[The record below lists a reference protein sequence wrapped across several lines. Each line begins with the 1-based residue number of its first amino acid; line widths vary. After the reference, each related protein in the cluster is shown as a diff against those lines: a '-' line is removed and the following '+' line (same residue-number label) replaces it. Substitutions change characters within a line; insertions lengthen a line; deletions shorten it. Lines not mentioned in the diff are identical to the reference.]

1 MKIAKR
7 TREAK
12 LRGAVPEGVVPKNGT
27 RFVLFSAPAPD
38 DAVFVDNFLLT
49 KWSSAARL
57 RPYAYRRP
65 DGCTLSQNP
74 TQKGAFLRHRPGSP
88 LRLILR
94 LEKTD
99 DTFCDS
105 WREMQSP
112 VFVSLWHNSR
122 KGLTAHR
129 GKSGY
134 SR

>member
-65 DGCTLSQNP
+65 DGCYTLSESNP
-74 TQKGAFLRHRPGSP
+74 ERSFPPPPPRLSP
-88 LRLILR
+88 QAHPSI
-94 LEKTD
+94 
-99 DTFCDS
+99 
-105 WREMQSP
+105 
-112 VFVSLWHNSR
+112 R
-122 KGLTAHR
+122 KD
-129 GKSGY
+129 
-134 SR
+134 